1 MKALLSV
8 HDVEKSFGGIKAVNG
23 CSLDVEKC
31 MIAGLIGPNGAGKT
45 TLFNLISGFYKPN
58 SGKIYF
64 KGKRIDPLPT
74 FKIAREGMVRT
85 FQITR
90 ALSKMTVL
98 ENMMLGSKYQ
108 SGENIIS
115 LLLHPKKVKKQEE
128 SIKEKAQYILE
139 FFDLLD
145 LRDEYAGAL
154 SGGQKKLLELARA
167 LMTDP
172 EMLLLDE
179 PFAGV
184 NPTLA
189 MKLLKHIETL
199 REQGMTFLIIEHDI
213 PMITKISD
221 KIFVMNEGNLI
232 VEGSPEEIK
241 RDERVLDAYLGG

>member
-1 MKALLSV
+1 
-8 HDVEKSFGGIKAVNG
+8 KSFGGIKAVNG

-64 KGKRIDPLPT
+64 KGKRIDRLPT

-98 ENMMLGSKYQ
+98 ENMMLGPKYQ
-108 SGENIIS
+108 SGENIMN
-115 LLLHPKKVKKQEE
+115 LWLKPKKVKKQEE
-128 SIKEKAQYILE
+128 SIKEKALDVLE

-145 LRDEYAGAL
+145 LKDEYAGAL

-199 REQGMTFLIIEHDI
+199 RKDKEISFLIIEHDI

-241 RDERVLDAYLGG
+241 RDKRVLDAYLGG

>member
-1 MKALLSV
+1 
-8 HDVEKSFGGIKAVNG
+8 
-23 CSLDVEKC
+23 

-64 KGKRIDPLPT
+64 KGKRIDRLPT

-98 ENMMLGSKYQ
+98 ENMMLGPKYQ
-108 SGENIIS
+108 SGENIMN
-115 LLLHPKKVKKQEE
+115 LWLKPKKVKKQEE
-128 SIKEKAQYILE
+128 SIKEKALDVLE

-213 PMITKISD
+213 HKITKISD

-241 RDERVLDAYLGG
+241 RDKRVLDAYLGG

>member
-1 MKALLSV
+1 
-8 HDVEKSFGGIKAVNG
+8 
-23 CSLDVEKC
+23 VEKC
-31 MIAGLIGPNGAGKT
+31 MIAGLLGPNGAGKT

-64 KGKRIDPLPT
+64 KGKRIDRLPT

-98 ENMMLGSKYQ
+98 ENMMLGPKYQ
-108 SGENIIS
+108 SGENIMN
-115 LLLHPKKVKKQEE
+115 LWLKPKKVKKQEE
-128 SIKEKAQYILE
+128 SIKEKALDVLE

-145 LRDEYAGAL
+145 LKDEYAGAL

-199 REQGMTFLIIEHDI
+199 RKDKEISFLIIEHDI

-241 RDERVLDAYLGG
+241 RENVECGMRKSEIRNPKSEMG

>member
-1 MKALLSV
+1 MKVLLSV

-23 CSLDVEKC
+23 CFLDVEKC

-64 KGKRIDPLPT
+64 KGKRIDRLPT

-98 ENMMLGSKYQ
+98 ENMMLGPKYQ
-108 SGENIIS
+108 SGENIMN
-115 LLLHPKKVKKQEE
+115 LWLKPKKVKKQEE
-128 SIKEKAQYILE
+128 SIKEKALDVLE

-213 PMITKISD
+213 HKITKISD

-241 RDERVLDAYLGG
+241 RDKRVLDAYLGG

>member
-1 MKALLSV
+1 MKVLLSV

-23 CSLDVEKC
+23 CCLDVEKC

-64 KGKRIDPLPT
+64 KGKRIDRLPT

-98 ENMMLGSKYQ
+98 ENMMLGPKYQ
-108 SGENIIS
+108 SGENIMN
-115 LLLHPKKVKKQEE
+115 LWLKPKKVKKQEE
-128 SIKEKAQYILE
+128 SIKEKALDVLE

-213 PMITKISD
+213 HKITKISD

-241 RDERVLDAYLGG
+241 RDKRVLDAYLGG